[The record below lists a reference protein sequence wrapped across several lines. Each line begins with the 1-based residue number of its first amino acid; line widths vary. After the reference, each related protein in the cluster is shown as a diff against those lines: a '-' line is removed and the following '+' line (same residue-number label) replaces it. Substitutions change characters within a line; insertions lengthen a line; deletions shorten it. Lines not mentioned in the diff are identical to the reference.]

1 MLRILLGLGIAFAL
15 VAFGASASA
24 QDDMGGDDMGGAD
37 VGGDDL
43 GGDDLGGGDDAYG
56 DGSTMPEA
64 AATEEGAG
72 TGRIGDEQAI
82 VSERMG
88 TEEARDST
96 DPWEDPQ
103 EGYYFAGLFYRH
115 IFVPEFLLN
124 LFLDESTGT
133 SNPAFGGEVTYRKD
147 GFDIIGSLWYASYAV
162 DGAFRASG
170 DPDGDTEI
178 INSELG
184 VLFVSASF
192 LWSTPFNDIFAL
204 EYGVGLGL
212 GVVLGDLI
220 RTEAYPD
227 GGGYSAC
234 SAPNS
239 PVGAPYCD
247 GPPVR
252 DGEDGGHYN
261 VEARKW
267 SDGGDVPNVVPWLA
281 VPQIALRIKPI
292 KQLMMRIEGGF
303 GLGFFL
309 GGAIN
314 YGF

>member
-1 MLRILLGLGIAFAL
+1 MLRSVLGLGIAFAL
-15 VAFGASASA
+15 LTFGATAAA

-37 VGGDDL
+37 LGGDDMGGGDDL
-43 GGDDLGGGDDAYG
+43 GGDDAL
-56 DGSTMPEA
+56 MPEE
-64 AATEEGAG
+64 AATQEGAG

-124 LFLDESTGT
+124 LFLDESTGA

-147 GFDIIGSLWYASYAV
+147 GFDIIGSIWYSSYAV

-212 GVVLGDLI
+212 GVVLGDLV
-220 RTEAYPD
+220 RTEAYPED
-227 GGGYSAC
+227 GGYAAC
-234 SAPNS
+234 TSVGN
-239 PVGAPYCD
+239 PVGGAYCD
-247 GPPVR
+247 GPSVG
-252 DGEDGGHYN
+252 DGEDGGHYG

-267 SDGGDVPNVVPWLA
+267 SDGGDVPNVIPWLA

-303 GLGFFL
+303 GIGFFL